1 MHLPLPEK
9 QQKKRKDMSNA
20 SWKQGI
26 MYLQRLLSHTIWK
39 SLKKYHFTRFDKKLL
54 PAFRGTLTTYLAS
67 TFPFHNSFI
76 SYDSTCTSWD
86 QIDTFD
92 IKFSKSSKILLR
104 HFWWFSNT
112 AWEQAKEEWEEE
124 RRGGEGGRG
133 SKVCK
138 LAKMRVVA
146 FSSYSSVCHAVL
158 EIEGQ
163 EKRLLMPFGKKS
175 AHFKGFTRPSTTT
188 ITVGGGWVCHTTVE
202 AAQLV

>member
-146 FSSYSSVCHAVL
+146 FSLFLLFCLPRSIGDRGSGKEVADAIWKEKCPFQGIYSSKHHHHYYVWV
-158 EIEGQ
+158 
-163 EKRLLMPFGKKS
+163 
-175 AHFKGFTRPSTTT
+175 
-188 ITVGGGWVCHTTVE
+188 VGGCATPP
-202 AAQLV
+202 